1 MITLEQQVGVAEE
14 EANNM
19 REIHQDISLR
29 FKQLENNVHLE
40 ETDNKKVMTRI
51 DKGLKEEN
59 HTLTVTQVKVQVE
72 QKSLDKLIEQVS
84 HTISNTMN
92 IRQCRN
98 EIY

>member
-19 REIHQDISLR
+19 RELHQDISLR

-40 ETDNKKVMTRI
+40 ETDNKKVMARI

-59 HTLTVTQVKVQVE
+59 HTLTITQVKVQVE
-72 QKSLDKLIEQVS
+72 QKSLDKLMEQVS
-84 HTISNTMN
+84 LINT
-92 IRQCRN
+92 RN
-98 EIY
+98 EYQAK